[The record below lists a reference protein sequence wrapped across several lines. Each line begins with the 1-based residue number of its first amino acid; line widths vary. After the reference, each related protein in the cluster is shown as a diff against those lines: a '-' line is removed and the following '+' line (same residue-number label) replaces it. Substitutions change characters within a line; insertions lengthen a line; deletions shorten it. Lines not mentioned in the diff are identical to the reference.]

1 MSITYQYEIARLRH
15 SDAAAT
21 ASSSLVQH
29 EATLAFRV
37 RVGGSATCTWDWDAG
52 NELWVN
58 TIPCPDGCTCSSGPP
73 PTPAPGDPTSLN
85 FPCDNCEDLCDD
97 GSYAPATVYVTAAE
111 VLATHPGRANS
122 SSVTEDDIPEVG
134 MDILFANGAVYPFM
148 HCGSAQV
155 KQNEKATQEFI
166 FTTIFR
172 TGQFNH
178 VEIRDLGPIAVPA
191 NLNAYPVIYQT
202 EQRLVDFVLYEDNST
217 TPKQC
222 KLPTGNLYSQ
232 PFIEKVPNETK
243 IVTQYEA
250 TFSDELVA
258 ERLERVNSASW
269 ITTGDANKWK
279 ITAINWQEVR
289 IVVGTGSNPV
299 ALDCFLVEYTVQK
312 LDKPAGWRSKRALL
326 DTHYLATAGDES
338 TRMPFVTK
346 EGGRTNYIGQID
358 VNGIPAPGQI
368 QYEEFVVQE
377 EIDFAFLRAESP

>member
-1 MSITYQYEIARLRH
+1 MTITYSYEIARLRH

-29 EATLAFRV
+29 EATLAFRC
-37 RVGGSATCTWDWDAG
+37 RVTDYDAT
-52 NELWVN
+52 E
-58 TIPCPDGCTCSSGPP
+58 
-73 PTPAPGDPTSLN
+73 
-85 FPCDNCEDLCDD
+85 LCDD
-97 GSYAPATVYVTAAE
+97 GSQQPTTIFVTAAE
-111 VLATHPGRANS
+111 VLAEHTGRLNTQPI
-122 SSVTEDDIPEVG
+122 TEDQIPEAG
-134 MDILFANGAVYPFM
+134 MDILFANGKVFPFM
-148 HCGSAQV
+148 HCGSVQV

-191 NLNAYPVIYQT
+191 DLNAYPVIYQT

-232 PFIEKVPNETK
+232 PFIEKVANETK
-243 IVTQYEA
+243 IVTQYET
-250 TFSDELVA
+250 TFSDEIVA
-258 ERLERVNSASW
+258 ERLEKVNGASW
-269 ITTGDANKWK
+269 LTSSDANKWK
-279 ITAINWQEVR
+279 ITAINWQETR
-289 IVVGTGSNPV
+289 IAVGSGSNPV

-358 VNGIPAPGQI
+358 EHGIPSPSQI
-368 QYEEFVVQE
+368 EYEEFVVQE
-377 EIDFAFLRAESP
+377 EIDFVFLRAESP